1 MTDWRNVLRR
11 VSCSI
16 PWLALACIALEA
28 TGAQGA
34 TYYVSTSGSDS
45 NPGTSSSP
53 WRNPQKCAR
62 SPIKAGDTCI
72 VRSGTYTDTDSNG
85 AVVYIN
91 SNSAAGTSS
100 QPITIKSEVRQGAVI
115 AVPSTH
121 SNNFGFYISRPYYI
135 IEGFDITGGNKAGS
149 GTHGIILYS
158 AASGM
163 IVRSNAIHHIGR
175 AVCSNSGVFTGVLLG
190 GTISNVV
197 IEENR
202 FYSIGRR
209 QSGESGC
216 STTAKNLDHGIYMS
230 GGSNTTMRRNV
241 FYDVVRGYPIQ
252 LYGGTTSNINIYH
265 NTFSGRNSTGI
276 PEGQVM
282 LASTI
287 RGATIKNNISHNPA
301 TAMVTTHNLSASNV
315 SVNYNVGTAKMKRV
329 SSIAGVTFSNNAEN
343 ITNPGFIDSS
353 RYDFRLTSTSYALN
367 RGTSSG
373 VPVVPDGR
381 PDASAYEYSVQNN
394 ISSPLTPTGVRTQ

>member
-1 MTDWRNVLRR
+1 MNDWRDVSHQIISLIYCVTLAFIVLE
-11 VSCSI
+11 S
-16 PWLALACIALEA
+16 

-34 TYYVSTSGSDS
+34 TYYVATTGSDS
-45 NPGTSSSP
+45 NLGTSTKP
-53 WRNPQKCAR
+53 WRNPQKCAG
-62 SPIKAGDTCI
+62 SPVRAGDTCV
-72 VRSGTYTDTDSNG
+72 VRSGVYTDSDKNG
-85 AVVYIN
+85 VVVYVN

-115 AVPSTH
+115 TIPSTH
-121 SNNFGFYISRPYYI
+121 SNNFGFYVSRPYYI

-158 AASGM
+158 GASGM
-163 IVRSNAIHHIGR
+163 IVRSNSIHHIGR

-197 IEENR
+197 IQENR

-252 LYGGTTSNINIYH
+252 LYGGTTTNISIYH

-276 PEGQVM
+276 PEGQIM

-301 TAMVTTHNLSASNV
+301 TAMLTTHNLSASNV
-315 SVNYNVGTAKMKRV
+315 SVNYNVSTAKMKRA
-329 SSIAGVTFSNNAEN
+329 SSIAGVTFSNNFES
-343 ITNPGFIDSS
+343 ITNPGFVNSS